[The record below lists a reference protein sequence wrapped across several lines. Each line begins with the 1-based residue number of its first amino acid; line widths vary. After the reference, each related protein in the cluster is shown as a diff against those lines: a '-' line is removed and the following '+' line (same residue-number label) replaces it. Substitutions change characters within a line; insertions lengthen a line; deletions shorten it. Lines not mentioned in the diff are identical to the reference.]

1 MSTEYSVTW
10 KIDVDAVNPTD
21 AARQAL
27 MIMRDKKSIATV
39 FEVVDQYTGVKQTID
54 LEGE

>member
-39 FEVVDQYTGVKQTID
+39 FEVTEKDRIHIID
-54 LEGE
+54 LEEEG